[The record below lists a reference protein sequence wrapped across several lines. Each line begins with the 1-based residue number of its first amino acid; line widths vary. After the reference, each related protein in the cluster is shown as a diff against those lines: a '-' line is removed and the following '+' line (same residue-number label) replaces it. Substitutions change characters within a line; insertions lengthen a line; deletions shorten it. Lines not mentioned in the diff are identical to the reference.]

1 MSNFAV
7 DSIVFDLDKTLIY
20 TSTSSVGE
28 LYRSGILD
36 DPLFFEAAG
45 RVYYFE
51 LPEAPGK
58 NPEGGKLDTISGMWG
73 TMRPGARTF
82 LRYCFKRFKRVIV
95 FTAGTAEYAISIS
108 KVLFQGIGKPY
119 MIWSRGHCIQVGE
132 RSVEVDKRLVE
143 LNYYDSRA
151 VQDDSDEM
159 EYMNAKCLTKMA
171 RVVSILENDPSIS
184 KDSFILVEDNYHSF
198 ITRDPLNAF
207 FLSPYQSSHRA
218 EISNIPGT
226 PGYSPDR
233 LQGSSPVSNQGED
246 DGEEEEEEDDGD
258 DSKIQNARLTTR
270 FPERKKRKTT
280 PYNWMLY
287 QDDTLDRLKKFI
299 EMNPEFSSEGYTRGW
314 NQIYDA

>member
-20 TSTSSVGE
+20 TSTSSIGE

-45 RVYYFE
+45 RVYQFE

-73 TMRPGARTF
+73 TMRPGARNF
-82 LRYCFKRFKRVIV
+82 LRFCFKRFKRVIV
-95 FTAGTAEYAISIS
+95 FTAGTAEYAVAIS

-119 MIWSRGHCIQVGE
+119 MIWSRGHCVQVGE
-132 RSVEVDKRLVE
+132 RAVDVDKRLVE
-143 LNYYDSRA
+143 LKYYDSRA
-151 VQDDSDEM
+151 VQDESEEM

-171 RVVSILENDPSIS
+171 KAVSLLENDPSVS

-207 FLSPYQSSHRA
+207 FLAPYQSSHKA

-226 PGYSPDR
+226 PGYSPHR
-233 LQGSSPVSNQGED
+233 LQGSSPVSNQIVD
-246 DGEEEEEEDDGD
+246 EEDDDEEDVED
-258 DSKIQNARLTTR
+258 DFKVQDSRLMTR
-270 FPERKKRKTT
+270 FPERKKKKTT
-280 PYNWMLY
+280 PYNWLLY
-287 QDDTLDRLKKFI
+287 QDDTLDRLRKFI
-299 EMNPEFSSEGYTRGW
+299 EMNPEFSSEEYTRGW